1 MNLMQINNSNQLKQL
16 NLKIINKMN
25 FLVKI
30 IITAIYIIWFQ
41 KNKIIL

>member
-30 IITAIYIIWFQ
+30 IITAI
-41 KNKIIL
+41 